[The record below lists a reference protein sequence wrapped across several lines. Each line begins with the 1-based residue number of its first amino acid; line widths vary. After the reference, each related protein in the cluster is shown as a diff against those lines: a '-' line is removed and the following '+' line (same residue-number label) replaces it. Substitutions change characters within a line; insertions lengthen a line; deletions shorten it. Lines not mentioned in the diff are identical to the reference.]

1 MPESALCL
9 LALCWGFSD
18 QEWLAHALFFLSFFF
33 FSSPDCQEPS
43 CALSSETMSFKY
55 ANVFMQSP
63 CLNGRNMSVCLSG
76 GSSDSSHRVRAVGRL
91 QTRVTLSALMEARD
105 SWSSAL
111 TVVKQGLFQTSH
123 LFCLKAH
130 LFYPKAMLWKTSL
143 MMIVIPSGLRCWDD
157 PSSPVRCLSM
167 TYSLTLRASAAYWSQ
182 KTHLT

>member
-1 MPESALCL
+1 MRLFQTVWSLNVLSLQTRRLSNVPT
-9 LALCWGFSD
+9 FSFSLHIWMVVA
-18 QEWLAHALFFLSFFF
+18 EVSMAVCVSLRWLQLKNQLI
-33 FSSPDCQEPS
+33 
-43 CALSSETMSFKY
+43 
-55 ANVFMQSP
+55 
-63 CLNGRNMSVCLSG
+63 
-76 GSSDSSHRVRAVGRL
+76 SHCERAVGRP
-91 QTRVTLSALMEARD
+91 QWRITLSPLMAAGD

-157 PSSPVRCLSM
+157 PSSPVRCLSV
-167 TYSLTLRASAAYWSQ
+167 TYSLTPRANAAYWSQ